1 MSLQFALCPILGL
14 AGLWARSWLCFLP
27 SGQPLSF
34 GAGADRSVVSFDPF
48 FYLRRQSNTYNQCEP
63 TFSSLCRQ
71 VFDGWA
77 NIFPNA

>member
-1 MSLQFALCPILGL
+1 MGLQFALCPILGL

-48 FYLRRQSNTYNQCEP
+48 F
-63 TFSSLCRQ
+63 
-71 VFDGWA
+71 
-77 NIFPNA
+77 I